1 MSSKQLYLH
10 FVNKRVNE
18 LLKEKKCKIT
28 IITLEP
34 VLNINEM
41 DKNLKKIGHVIFKD

>member
-1 MSSKQLYLH
+1 M
-10 FVNKRVNE
+10 NKRVNE

-41 DKNLKKIGHVIFKD
+41 DKNLKKIGHVILKN